1 MFITLATG
9 LFFTNFHTILQNKNC
24 RLQWD
29 LNSDSRIEG
38 KHPDPL
44 TTTKARQILNFY
56 LKNWKWRLWQKMV
69 RQLLLTA
76 HVCGLPTLPTEP
88 YPSGTNG
95 YNILFNYLTATICF
109 AERKINEKLE
119 MSE

>member
-1 MFITLATG
+1 
-9 LFFTNFHTILQNKNC
+9 
-24 RLQWD
+24 
-29 LNSDSRIEG
+29 
-38 KHPDPL
+38 
-44 TTTKARQILNFY
+44 
-56 LKNWKWRLWQKMV
+56 MV

-88 YPSGTNG
+88 YPLGSNG
-95 YNILFNYLTATICF
+95 YNILFKYLTATICF